1 VEKVIEKV
9 FFKQNIQS
17 GFRAIW
23 IWPINKVIYERTKL
37 KDVYIIGPTNISNEN
52 NENPND
58 AHDDKEW

>member
-1 VEKVIEKV
+1 L
-9 FFKQNIQS
+9 FKQNIQN

-23 IWPINKVIYERTKL
+23 IWPINKEVIYERTKP
-37 KDVYIIGPTNISNEN
+37 KDVYIIRPTNISNEN

>member
-1 VEKVIEKV
+1 VL
-9 FFKQNIQS
+9 FKQNIQS